1 MLAKPS
7 NSGIKLHMKATAAFL
22 IAFLMIAPKSRALI
36 EKWMGSAGEWVTAWA
51 PLSYLI
57 VGLVIAAPVMALL
70 LMIKWPKPVEPE
82 NPLARYKHEDV
93 VE

>member
-1 MLAKPS
+1 
-7 NSGIKLHMKATAAFL
+7 MKATGAFVIVFLL
-22 IAFLMIAPKSRALI
+22 ITPQSRALI
-36 EKWMGSAGEWVTAWA
+36 QTWMGGAGNWVTAWA

-57 VGLVIAAPVMALL
+57 VGFVIAAPVAALL
-70 LMIKWPKPVEPE
+70 LMMKWPKPVEPE